1 MLYEPLKKKEAIK
14 IPSIE
19 LVSVTKTFNDGRVL
33 AVDNI
38 SLKIDDGD
46 YVFLLGPTGC
56 GKTTTLR
63 MIAGLEEPT
72 KGEVLID
79 GKNEKGVPPENR
91 DMGFIFQHFE
101 IFEHLTVWENVIFG
115 LEMRGY
121 EDDYIIKE
129 AEKALNIVGLLDYA
143 DEYPN
148 IFGNPGLQKLGIAR
162 AVATGAKILIMD
174 EPLGSLDPKVSKVFR
189 HELRNLIKDL
199 GLTAIHVTHN
209 QEEAMSI
216 ADKIIIMRSGK
227 ILQMGTPFELY
238 ENPNS
243 IFVAN
248 FLGETNFL
256 QGFVLK
262 LLENEKIHVWIRLD
276 GPKIVC
282 NNFKNKFNL
291 DDNIVIAFRFED
303 VYLFPKDYDFESSL
317 YDWTKMQFFTAI
329 LETSRFIGATKRF
342 YLILDNG
349 DRFISLKPGN
359 FEENFIPGQEL
370 IIGIHMDDMYLFKTP
385 ENLFNEL
392 SLT

>member
-1 MLYEPLKKKEAIK
+1 M
-14 IPSIE
+14 PSIE
-19 LVSVTKTFNDGRVL
+19 LVNVTKIFNVGKVL

-63 MIAGLEEPT
+63 MIAGLEKPT
-72 KGEVLID
+72 KGKVLID
-79 GKNEKGVPPENR
+79 GRDIEGIPPEDR

-101 IFEHLTVWENVIFG
+101 IFDHLTVWENVTFG

-121 EDDYIIKE
+121 KDDYVIQE
-129 AEKALNIVGLLDYA
+129 AEKALNTVGLLDYA

-162 AVATGAKILIMD
+162 AIATGAKILIMD

-209 QEEAMSI
+209 QEEAMAI
-216 ADKIIIMRSGK
+216 ADKIIIMRSGQ
-227 ILQMGTPFELY
+227 ILQMGTPYELY
-238 ENPNS
+238 EDPNS

-262 LLENEKIHVWIRLD
+262 LLENNKMNIWIRLG
-276 GPKIVC
+276 GPKINC
-282 NNFKNKFNL
+282 NNFNNKFTL
-291 DDNIVIAFRFED
+291 DDNIVISFRFED
-303 VYLFPKDYDFESSL
+303 VYLFPLDYDFENSP
-317 YDWTKMQFFTAI
+317 YDWTKMQTFQAN
-329 LETSRFIGATKRF
+329 LEASRFIGATKRF
-342 YLILDNG
+342 YLMLDNG
-349 DRFISLKPGN
+349 DRFLSIKPGN
-359 FEENFIPGQEL
+359 FEENFVPGEDL
-370 IIGIHMDDMYLFKTP
+370 IIGIHIDDVHVFKTP
-385 ENLFNEL
+385 ENLLNEL

>member
-1 MLYEPLKKKEAIK
+1 MPT
-14 IPSIE
+14 IE
-19 LVSVTKTFNDGRVL
+19 LIDVTKTFNEGKVL

-38 SLKIDDGD
+38 SIRIEDGE
-46 YVFLLGPTGC
+46 YVFLIGPTGC

-63 MIAGLEEPT
+63 MIAGLEVPT
-72 KGEVLID
+72 NGKVLID
-79 GKNEKGVPPENR
+79 GKDVKGIPPEDR

-101 IFEHLTVWENVIFG
+101 IFDHLTVWENVTFG

-121 EDDYIIKE
+121 KDDYIVQE
-129 AEKALNIVGLLDYA
+129 AEKALNTVGLLEYA

-162 AVATGAKILIMD
+162 AIATGAKILIMD

-209 QEEAMSI
+209 QEEAMAI

-262 LLENEKIHVWIRLD
+262 LLENEKMNIWIRLG

-282 NNFKNKFNL
+282 NNIKNIFNL
-291 DDNIVIAFRFED
+291 DDNLVIAFRFED
-303 VYLFPKDYDFESSL
+303 VYLFPKDYDFKSSP
-317 YDWTKMQFFTAI
+317 YDWSKMQLFSAI

-349 DRFISLKPGN
+349 DKFLSLKPGN

-370 IIGIHMDDMYLFKTP
+370 IIGIHMDDMHVFKIP

-392 SLT
+392 SLS

>member
-1 MLYEPLKKKEAIK
+1 M
-14 IPSIE
+14 PSIE
-19 LVSVTKTFNDGRVL
+19 LINVTKTFNEGKVL

-63 MIAGLEEPT
+63 MIAGLENPT
-72 KGEVLID
+72 KGKVLID
-79 GKNEKGVPPENR
+79 GKDVEGIPPEDR

-101 IFEHLTVWENVIFG
+101 IFDHLTVWENVTFG

-121 EDDYIIKE
+121 KDDYIIAE
-129 AEKALNIVGLLDYA
+129 AEKALNTVGLLDYA
-143 DEYPN
+143 DEYPS

-162 AVATGAKILIMD
+162 AIATGAKILIMD

-209 QEEAMSI
+209 QEEAMAI
-216 ADKIIIMRSGK
+216 ADKIIIMRSGQ
-227 ILQMGTPFELY
+227 ILQMGTPYELY

-262 LLENEKIHVWIRLD
+262 LLEDDKMNIWIRLG
-276 GPKIVC
+276 GPKINC
-282 NNFKNKFNL
+282 NNFNNKFNL
-291 DDNIVIAFRFED
+291 DDNIMISFRFED
-303 VYLFPKDYDFESSL
+303 VYLLPLDYDFENSP
-317 YDWTKMQFFTAI
+317 YDWTIMQTFQAN
-329 LETSRFIGATKRF
+329 LEAFRFIGATKRF
-342 YLILDNG
+342 YLMLDNG
-349 DRFISLKPGN
+349 DRFLSIKPGN
-359 FEENFIPGQEL
+359 FEENFVTGEDL
-370 IIGIHMDDMYLFKTP
+370 IVGIHIDDLHVFKTP
-385 ENLFNEL
+385 EDLFKEL